1 MVQRGEAQEGGEG
14 GERGQVRTL
23 LSSFPEDV
31 STNFASFF
39 ERMSKGGF
47 DLGDL
52 QQGAKGLNHV
62 QPARKASSKTD
73 PDEEASLAQL
83 GSSHFLF

>member
-1 MVQRGEAQEGGEG
+1 
-14 GERGQVRTL
+14 
-23 LSSFPEDV
+23 
-31 STNFASFF
+31 
-39 ERMSKGGF
+39 MSKGGF

-62 QPARKASSKTD
+62 QPARKASSKSD

-83 GSSHFLF
+83 GTHIINIVSLMQLFRGVVSDI

>member
-1 MVQRGEAQEGGEG
+1 
-14 GERGQVRTL
+14 
-23 LSSFPEDV
+23 
-31 STNFASFF
+31 
-39 ERMSKGGF
+39 MSKGGF

>member
-1 MVQRGEAQEGGEG
+1 
-14 GERGQVRTL
+14 
-23 LSSFPEDV
+23 V
-31 STNFASFF
+31 SRLVSPVIFF
-39 ERMSKGGF
+39 QQSVAAMSKGGF

-62 QPARKASSKTD
+62 QPARKASSKSD

-83 GSSHFLF
+83 GTHIINIVSLMQLFRGVVSDI